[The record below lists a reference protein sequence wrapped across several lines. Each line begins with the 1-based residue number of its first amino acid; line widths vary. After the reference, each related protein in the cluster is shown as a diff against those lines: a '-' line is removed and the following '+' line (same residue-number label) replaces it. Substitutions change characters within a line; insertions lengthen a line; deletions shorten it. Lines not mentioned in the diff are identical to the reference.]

1 MNYFAEV
8 NIENMI
14 TRVIVAEADNL
25 PPLSVNG
32 DKWIQTYKDGTRGQ
46 YAGIGFFWNV
56 EHSIFVEPQLYPSWT
71 LNITTGAYDPPI
83 AKPSNSEDMVEEW
96 NEDNQYWE
104 RLNYMDPD
112 NPDEPLNPPAKQIWD
127 TATSSWNPA

>member
-83 AKPSNSEDMVEEW
+83 AKPSNSEDMG
-96 NEDNQYWE
+96 
-104 RLNYMDPD
+104 
-112 NPDEPLNPPAKQIWD
+112 
-127 TATSSWNPA
+127 S